1 MNRIHLMQSPNAE
14 RGFTLAEV
22 AVAFVII
29 SLLIAGA
36 VMPLASQIEARNL
49 AETRRIM
56 DQIREATIG
65 FVQMNGRLPCPADGT
80 TASGSV
86 NGSGVSAGAEQYN
99 TGTSLCTAVFG
110 VVPWATLGVS
120 ETDAWGR
127 RISYYVDQVFADG
140 FSAASYGPSCTPS
153 PALTSPMSFGLCST
167 GTLTVNTRNDTTH
180 TATSIGSSL
189 PAVFISHG
197 KNGYG
202 AYTSQGTTLSG
213 VGTGTDEETNA
224 AHNSTTTTFYSR
236 TQAPYSTS
244 CSDPASG
251 SLPFCEFDDVV
262 SMISPSMLVAR
273 MVSAGRLP

>member
-1 MNRIHLMQSPNAE
+1 MQISNAE

-36 VMPLASQIEARNL
+36 VMPLAGQIEARNL

-65 FVQMNGRLPCPADGT
+65 FVQINGRLPCPADGT

-86 NGSGVSAGAEQYN
+86 NGSGASAGAEQYN

-140 FSAASYGPSCTPS
+140 FSVASHGPSCTPS

-180 TATSIGSSL
+180 AVTSIGSSL

-213 VGTGTDEETNA
+213 VGAGTDEETNA

-251 SLPFCEFDDVV
+251 SLPFCEFDDIV

>member
-1 MNRIHLMQSPNAE
+1 MRNRKAE
-14 RGFTLAEV
+14 QGFTLAEV

-36 VMPLASQIEARNL
+36 VMPLASQIEARNI
-49 AETRRIM
+49 AETRRILE
-56 DQIREATIG
+56 QVREATIG
-65 FVQMNGRLPCPADGT
+65 FVQINGRLPCPADGT
-80 TASGSV
+80 TASGGT
-86 NGSGVSAGAEQYN
+86 NASGVSAGAEQYN

-110 VVPWATLGVS
+110 VVPWATLGIP

-140 FSAASYGPSCTPS
+140 FSAASHGPSCTPS

-167 GTLTVNTRNDTTH
+167 GTLTVNTRNDSTH
-180 TATSIGSSL
+180 ATSAIGSTL

-202 AYTSQGTTLSG
+202 AYTPQGTTLSG
-213 VGTGTDEETNA
+213 VGAGTDEETNA

-236 TQAPYSTS
+236 LQAPYNSS

-251 SLPFCEFDDVV
+251 TLPFCEFDDVV
-262 SMISPSMLVAR
+262 TMISPSMLVAR